1 VLNTLVESAARL
13 CDADHAWLF
22 QREGESFHWVASY
35 GHATDVHARIREY
48 FKTRP
53 VPVDRGSVTGRVAL
67 EASVVQVT
75 DVLGDPQYTWSEAQK
90 IGGYRAVLG
99 APLLRKGSV
108 VGVLFF
114 AKTVPQPFTAKQIE
128 LVTIFADQALIAIE
142 NTRLLKELRDS
153 EQRYGL
159 VTEAATE
166 GVYEWNIETNDLYV
180 SPRLNDLFEF
190 KAGELTSQ
198 DWSGRVHPDERE
210 SYRRALVAHF
220 KGAEPHLQC
229 EYRILVKS
237 GEYRWVL
244 DHGLAVRNQAG
255 RAVRLVGSVS
265 DISAQK
271 TAEMALRESD
281 ERYALAMEAVNE
293 SVYDWDIRSG
303 EIFYSPR
310 LYAVLGILPEQ
321 LKTAEDWLRRI
332 HPDDLSNYKQAM
344 RAHFKGETSRFAC
357 EYRYRGGDDSWR
369 WARQHGLALRDAA
382 GRAYRMAGS
391 TGDITEQ
398 RETALALEQA
408 RTRLT
413 EAIEAVSEGFALFD
427 AQDRLVLCNSRFR
440 EFYAEVADLILP
452 GTPFEQMLQ
461 ATVGRDII
469 SGTQHR
475 GEEWIRERLQRHR
488 HPAASHEYQLND
500 GRWLKISERMTAE
513 GGIVGVYTDIT
524 ELKKRETQLNEL
536 VEGLAQAR
544 DEAEQARTR
553 LFDAIESI
561 KEGFVLF
568 DAEDRI
574 VLCNSEYRRFFAELA
589 GVEIG
594 NLVVEGMR
602 FEDFLRAA
610 YRRGMF
616 PDAGDDIDAWTE
628 RILRHRRN
636 PTGPRE
642 RPLSDGR
649 WLHISDRRTEDG
661 GLVAV
666 YTDITEVKRRE
677 AQTSRACRPLSRS
690 SR

>member
-1 VLNTLVESAARL
+1 
-13 CDADHAWLF
+13 
-22 QREGESFHWVASY
+22 
-35 GHATDVHARIREY
+35 
-48 FKTRP
+48 
-53 VPVDRGSVTGRVAL
+53 
-67 EASVVQVT
+67 
-75 DVLGDPQYTWSEAQK
+75 
-90 IGGYRAVLG
+90 
-99 APLLRKGSV
+99 
-108 VGVLFF
+108 
-114 AKTVPQPFTAKQIE
+114 
-128 LVTIFADQALIAIE
+128 
-142 NTRLLKELRDS
+142 LLKELRDS

-198 DWSGRVHPDERE
+198 DWNGRVHPDERE

-229 EYRILVKS
+229 EYRILIKS

-293 SVYDWDIRSG
+293 SVYDWDLQSG

-310 LYAVLGILPEQ
+310 LYALVGILPEQ
-321 LKTAEDWLRRI
+321 LRTTDDWLKRI
-332 HPDDLSNYKQAM
+332 HPDDLPSYKEAM
-344 RAHFKGETSRFAC
+344 RAHFKGETNRFAC
-357 EYRYRGGDDSWR
+357 EYRYRGGGGSWR
-369 WARQHGLALRDAA
+369 WARQHGLALRDAT

-440 EFYAEVADLILP
+440 EFYAEVADLIVP

-488 HPAASHEYQLND
+488 HPVASHEYQLND
-500 GRWLKISERMTAE
+500 GRWLKISERKTAE

-553 LFDAIESI
+553 LFDAIE
-561 KEGFVLF
+561 
-568 DAEDRI
+568 
-574 VLCNSEYRRFFAELA
+574 
-589 GVEIG
+589 
-594 NLVVEGMR
+594 
-602 FEDFLRAA
+602 
-610 YRRGMF
+610 
-616 PDAGDDIDAWTE
+616 
-628 RILRHRRN
+628 
-636 PTGPRE
+636 
-642 RPLSDGR
+642 
-649 WLHISDRRTEDG
+649 
-661 GLVAV
+661 
-666 YTDITEVKRRE
+666 
-677 AQTSRACRPLSRS
+677 
-690 SR
+690 